1 MINIF
6 SCTVYFLKCQF
17 HCLAFSGRNIQR
29 KCIGFQNNAVLFQ
42 SYNKGQVICICKEI
56 SIFYGKHSI
65 LNRHSDV
72 GVKSL
77 HFLNL
82 WRIGAIGIDHTI
94 GAESIIAWSVL
105 KISAISQNR
114 FPVVIFGFDCL
125 IDVVPDETTLISLI
139 FVLKVSVKAQTAK
152 RIAHSV
158 HILTADIRSAVIL
171 FQVFFHFLRFCVHTA
186 FHIRDRIILMI
197 RNSCNALIV
206 HQSCRVY
213 TSEIF
218 RHCSNIFSA
227 VGFVSAR
234 PDENACVILVT
245 FIHRFCSVQYS
256 FFPFWK

>member
-6 SCTVYFLKCQF
+6 SCTVYFVKCQF
-17 HCLAFSGRNIQR
+17 QCLAFSGRNIQR
-29 KCIGFQNNAVLFQ
+29 KCIGFQNNAVLSQ
-42 SYNKGQVICICKEI
+42 SCNKGQVICICKEI
-56 SIFYGKHSI
+56 SVFYGKHSV
-65 LNRHSDV
+65 LNGHSDV

-94 GAESIIAWSVL
+94 GAESVITWSVL
-105 KISAISQNR
+105 KISAINQNC

-139 FVLKVSVKAQTAK
+139 FVLKVRVKAQTAK

-158 HILTADIRSAVIL
+158 HILTTNIRSAVVL
-171 FQVFFHFLRFCVHTA
+171 LQVFFHFLRFGVHTA
-186 FHIRDRIILMI
+186 FHIRDEIILMI

-213 TSEIF
+213 ASEIF
-218 RHCSNIFSA
+218 
-227 VGFVSAR
+227 
-234 PDENACVILVT
+234 
-245 FIHRFCSVQYS
+245 
-256 FFPFWK
+256 

>member
-1 MINIF
+1 MNGHF
-6 SCTVYFLKCQF
+6 
-17 HCLAFSGRNIQR
+17 
-29 KCIGFQNNAVLFQ
+29 
-42 SYNKGQVICICKEI
+42 
-56 SIFYGKHSI
+56 
-65 LNRHSDV
+65 DV

-82 WRIGAIGIDHTI
+82 WRVGSVSIDHTV
-94 GAESIIAWSVL
+94 GAESVIAWSVL
-105 KISAISQNR
+105 KISAIIQNC
-114 FPVVIFGFDCL
+114 FPVVILGFDCL

-139 FVLKVSVKAQTAK
+139 FVLKVRVKAQTAK

-158 HILTADIRSAVIL
+158 HILTTNIRSAAVL

-186 FHIRDRIILMI
+186 FHIRDEIILI
-197 RNSCNALIV
+197 VRNSCNALIM

-234 PDENACVILVT
+234 PDENACVILV
-245 FIHRFCSVQYS
+245 
-256 FFPFWK
+256 PFVH